1 MVLAWIPVGRITKT
15 DTPSSATT
23 YSTSAVSAASLF
35 CTSSLDTAA
44 SARAAA

>member
-1 MVLAWIPVGRITKT
+1 MVFAWMPVERMTKT

-23 YSTSAVSAASLF
+23 YSTSAVSSASRR
-35 CTSSLDTAA
+35 CTSSLDTDA